1 MKTKNIAVLSCDIV
15 SSTQYTPK
23 VFKDLLEV
31 IKEEFAIISGMYPTQ
46 KVLFAMSRGDSFQGI
61 VEDSASAL
69 KIALHLKAGIMKFGS
84 ETVQSKAVTNA
95 DVRISIGIGTADYNE
110 NSIAES
116 NGEAFHFS
124 GRTLDKMK
132 GESTKLT
139 LTTSRKEVNEEF
151 KVSFKFLDSVTDR
164 WSISS
169 AEVVYYLLKGYTEQQ
184 IADRLDRS
192 QAAINLRKKA
202 AGWEEI
208 QLLLNRYEQVAK
220 MYFV

>member
-1 MKTKNIAVLSCDIV
+1 VL
-15 SSTQYTPK
+15 K
-23 VFKDLLEV
+23 ALLRV
-31 IKEEFAIISGMYPTQ
+31 IKEEFDVLAGMYPKQ
-46 KVLFAMSRGDSFQGI
+46 KVVFAMSRGDSFQGI
-61 VEDSASAL
+61 VEDTTFAL
-69 KIALHLKAGIMKFGS
+69 KIALQLKASIMKFGS
-84 ETVQSKAVTNA
+84 ETVHSKAVTNA
-95 DVRISIGIGTADYNE
+95 DVRISIGIGTADYDG

-124 GRTLDKMK
+124 GRSLDKMK
-132 GESTKLT
+132 ADSTKLT
-139 LTTSRKEVNEEF
+139 LTTSRSEVNEEF

-184 IADRLDRS
+184 IADQLDRS

-208 QLLLNRYEQVAK
+208 QLLLNRYQQVAQT
-220 MYFV
+220 YFV